1 MFRTSRGEKV
11 DLIEYVKNY
20 MISHPGVNIFVGTD
34 SQNYR
39 TGTVYATAV
48 VLYTPGKGGHIIFQ
62 RDKTERERV
71 RSVRLMNEVWKSIET
86 ANTMCEAGLPKPEF
100 IDIDVSP
107 IARCKSNEVFESA
120 KGLVEGMGYKCRY
133 KTLGPIATWAAD
145 FIVRE

>member
-1 MFRTSRGEKV
+1 MFRTTRGEKIE
-11 DLIEYVKNY
+11 LIDYVKQY
-20 MISHPGVNIFVGTD
+20 ISSHPNVNIFVGTD

-48 VLYTPGKGGHIIFQ
+48 VLYNPGKGGHIIFQ
-62 RDKTERERV
+62 REKTPREKV

-86 ANTMCEAGLPKPEF
+86 ANMMCDAGLPKPQY

-107 IARCKSNEVFESA
+107 LGKCKSNEVFESA

-133 KTLGPIATWAAD
+133 KTIGPIATWAAD
-145 FIVRE
+145 YIVRE